1 MCHNLVD
8 RSGIPVNQGT
18 KMSLGLTNNLYE
30 IAHPEGL
37 KLVLRS
43 LEKNAE
49 KVFYSTTIQ
58 SVIDLFLSLILFFPH
73 TMSHKRV
80 L

>member
-1 MCHNLVD
+1 
-8 RSGIPVNQGT
+8 
-18 KMSLGLTNNLYE
+18 MSLGLTNNLYE

-37 KLVLRS
+37 KLVPRS

-49 KVFYSTTIQ
+49 KVYYSTTIQ
-58 SVIDLFLSLILFFPH
+58 SVIDLFFLILFFPH